1 MFIPQKEPKRNA
13 RKVGVVITDGKSMYP
28 QKTRESSAAAVKN
41 NITMVAMGIGGP
53 TDISYTELMDV
64 ANNITDNFLWLK
76 TLTSFLQNGTLV
88 LHERICRGKTLLQI
102 NAENMYTIQRG

>member
-1 MFIPQKEPKRNA
+1 
-13 RKVGVVITDGKSMYP
+13 MYP
-28 QKTRESSAAAVKN
+28 HKTRESSAAAVRS

-76 TLTSFLQNGTLV
+76 TLTSFLQNGTQV
-88 LHERICRGKTLLQI
+88 LHERICSGKTMLQTKAKIKCTYI
-102 NAENMYTIQRG
+102 NNGTNLQCYIYDKPKAK